1 MIIGIDASRAA
12 KPQKTGTEW
21 YSFYVIEELKKI
33 IQAAPPLPSPPHQG
47 EGKEKAEG
55 ESIRFI
61 LYSREPLQGDLA
73 ELPPNFESRVLK
85 WPPKFLWT
93 QVRLSW
99 EMLVRP
105 PDILFVPAHTVPIL
119 GRVKKVVT
127 IHDVGFRVYPE
138 LYSWIDILYH
148 RFSVWFASH
157 FAYKIICVSEF
168 TKSELIKYYR
178 TDPKKITVIPLGV
191 KDSDF
196 LEQTRTSP
204 SPLLMRRGLR
214 GGPGLNDQNPFL
226 FFIGRL
232 EKKKNILG
240 ILKGFNELRKKFPT
254 LRLVLAGLPGH
265 GFAEIENYLSDQKLW
280 DFVEIRGY
288 VTETEKQ
295 ELYRGACAFVFP
307 TFYEGFGMPILE
319 AQSLGCPVVTSKYGA
334 TAEVAKNSAL
344 LVNPQEHAEITE
356 ACRKLMEDG
365 SLRESLIAAGLE
377 NVKKY
382 TWTGNA
388 RKTYP
393 LFLN

>member
-1 MIIGIDASRAA
+1 MTIGIDASRAN
-12 KPQKTGTEW
+12 KSQKTGTEW
-21 YSFYVIEELKKI
+21 YSFHLIEELKKI
-33 IQAAPPLPSPPHQG
+33 DSPN
-47 EGKEKAEG
+47 
-55 ESIRFI
+55 RFV
-61 LYSREPLQGDLA
+61 LYSRE
-73 ELPPNFESRVLK
+73 ELRGELGQLPTNFESKVLK

-105 PDILFVPAHTVPIL
+105 PDVLFVPAHTVPIL
-119 GRVKKVVT
+119 GRVKRVVT

-138 LYSWIDILYH
+138 LYSWVDILYH
-148 RFSVWFASH
+148 RFSVWFASR

-168 TKSELIKYYR
+168 TKGELIKYYH
-178 TDPKKITVIPLGV
+178 TDPKKVTVIPLGV
-191 KDSDF
+191 KDPNF
-196 LEQTRTSP
+196 LKQAKTSP
-204 SPLLMRRGLR
+204 FPLLMRRGLE
-214 GGPGLNDQNPFL
+214 GVPGLNNQNPFL
-226 FFIGRL
+226 LFIGRL

-240 ILKGFNELRKKFPT
+240 ILKAFNALREKFPT

-265 GFAEIENYLSDQKLW
+265 GFAEIENYLRDQKLW

-288 VTETEKQ
+288 ITEIEKQ

-344 LVNPQEHAEITE
+344 LVDPQEPVEIAG
-356 ACRKLMEDG
+356 ACSKLIEDE

-377 NVKKY
+377 NVKQY
-382 TWTGNA
+382 TWASTA
-388 RKTYP
+388 QKTYP
-393 LFLN
+393 LLLN